1 MPFQGQRCRRLERRL
16 SPFWG
21 WGLGA
26 LLAVTWVSPTSAQP
40 NDATTKPGA
49 SKPKPPPLVPPK
61 ALSDTE
67 VLRPA
72 GTEAEADV
80 LLELTIDERGK
91 VTRVVVLKGEE
102 PYASKA
108 KSAAEAWRF
117 RPALRGEQPVSARI
131 RFVVHFAA
139 PQAPEPEPEVEQP
152 APESASATET
162 PPKTAPAPG
171 ASPPKKPPPEDEVV
185 VLGNRTPPGAVT
197 LNRAEVRQLPGA
209 FGDPFRAIEALPGVT
224 PLISGVPFFYVRG
237 APPGNVGYFLDGIR
251 VPLLYHIGLGP
262 SVIHPGIVKQVDLY
276 PGGYPARFGRFAGGI
291 VSGETAEPRTDL
303 LHGEASVRLVDAGAL
318 VESPLAGGKGTALVA
333 GRYAYPGL
341 VLQLFA
347 PEAILRYWDYQTRAS
362 YEVTPDD
369 RLTLFSFGAYDYLG
383 EVQPDG
389 TTDTFFNTQ
398 FHRVDLRWDQRHS
411 ASTNSRTALYVG
423 LDRTQGEEGTFLRD
437 RLAHLRYQLDYR
449 ASDQATYSVGA
460 DFALDHYDVRF
471 TDSEDQEDIGR
482 LFPARTDYAM
492 GAFGQV
498 EWRPE
503 RWLTVTP
510 GVRVDWYYS
519 NAEYALAVEPRVS
532 ARYDINQRWRLIHAL
547 GVAHQ
552 PPAFVI
558 PLPGFQVSGLEDG
571 LQRSLQHSAGV
582 ETDLPWDV
590 TASVTLFQN
599 AFFNMTDALSRR
611 GQNNDEPGDGGSDGG
626 SNDAE
631 EFSERAL
638 GHSYG
643 VEVYVRRQLTK
654 SVGGFI
660 SYTLSRSERSINR
673 ESFPSGFD
681 RTHVLNLALSFNLGK
696 RWRAGTRAVFYSGYP
711 LSSDALAGLRSE
723 HPERIPAFWRLDWRL
738 EKRWRLGKTG
748 SWALVFEV
756 VNTTLNKE
764 TIDVEC
770 DRFEDGLGNSSST
783 CREEKIGPVTIP
795 SIGVE
800 AFF

>member
-1 MPFQGQRCRRLERRL
+1 MG
-16 SPFWG
+16 
-21 WGLGA
+21 GLGA
-26 LLAVTWVSPTSAQP
+26 LLIAAWVHPTHAQP
-40 NDATTKPGA
+40 AGQTPKPDAR
-49 SKPKPPPLVPPK
+49 KPKAPPIVPPK
-61 ALSDTE
+61 VLSDTE
-67 VLRPA
+67 VLRPE

-91 VTRVVVLKGEE
+91 VSQVKVLEGEE
-102 PYASKA
+102 PFA
-108 KSAAEAWRF
+108 SAAKAAAEKWRF
-117 RPALRGEQPVSARI
+117 RPAFRGENPLSARI
-131 RFVVHFAA
+131 RFAVHFA
-139 PQAPEPEPEVEQP
+139 PPEPKGPPPE
-152 APESASATET
+152 AT
-162 PPKTAPAPG
+162 PPEPTSPEAQGDADAAEIGEKPAEGGSSQKPK
-171 ASPPKKPPPEDEVV
+171 SPPAEDEVV
-185 VLGNRTPPGAVT
+185 VLGDRTPPGAT
-197 LNRAEVRQLPGA
+197 SLNRAEVRQLPGA

-291 VSGETAEPRTDL
+291 VSGETAEPRTDVV
-303 LHGEASVRLVDAGAL
+303 HGEASVRLVDAGAL
-318 VESPLAGGKGTALVA
+318 VEAPFASGKGTALVA

-347 PEAILRYWDYQTRAS
+347 PEALLRYWDYQSRAS

-389 TTDTFFNTQ
+389 STETFFNTM
-398 FHRVDLRWDQRHS
+398 FHRVDLRWDQRHG
-411 ASTNSRTALYVG
+411 ANTNSRTALYVG

-437 RLAHLRYQLDYR
+437 RLMHLRHQLDYR

-471 TDSEDQEDIGR
+471 TDQEDQDDIGR
-482 LFPARTDYAM
+482 LFPPRTDYAM
-492 GAFGQV
+492 GTFGQV
-498 EWRPE
+498 EWKPE

-510 GVRVDWYYS
+510 GLRVDWYYS
-519 NAEYALAVEPRVS
+519 NAAYALAVEPRAS
-532 ARYDINQRWRLIHAL
+532 ARYDVAKHWRLIHAL

-558 PLPGFQVSGLEDG
+558 PLPGFQISGLEDG
-571 LQRSLQHSAGV
+571 LQRSVQHSAGV
-582 ETDLPWDV
+582 EADLPWDI
-590 TASVTLFQN
+590 TGSVTLFQN
-599 AFFNMTDALSRR
+599 AFFDMTDALSRR
-611 GQNNDEPGDGGSDGG
+611 GRNEEEEETGGSGSGSGDGGSDDGDD
-626 SNDAE
+626 DAE
-631 EFSERAL
+631 QFSERAL

-643 VEVYVRRQLTK
+643 VEVYIRRRLTK
-654 SVGGFI
+654 AIGGFI

-711 LSSDALAGLRSE
+711 LSSDALAGVRSE
-723 HPERIPAFWRLDWRL
+723 HPERIPPFWRLDWRL

-770 DRFEDGLGNSSST
+770 DRFEDGLGNTSQT
-783 CREEKIGPVTIP
+783 CREEQIGPVTIP

>member
-1 MPFQGQRCRRLERRL
+1 M
-16 SPFWG
+16 
-21 WGLGA
+21 
-26 LLAVTWVSPTSAQP
+26 AVVWTHSTGAQP
-40 NDATTKPGA
+40 ATEKPDNGA
-49 SKPKPPPLVPPK
+49 SKPETKPRPPRLVAPK
-61 ALSDTE
+61 VLSDTE

-72 GTEAEADV
+72 GTDAEADV

-91 VTRVVVLKGEE
+91 VTLVKVLEGEE
-102 PYASKA
+102 PFA
-108 KSAAEAWRF
+108 SAARTAAQGWRF
-117 RPALRGEQPVSARI
+117 RPALRGELPVSARI
-131 RFVVHFAA
+131 RFAVHFARERPA
-139 PQAPEPEPEVEQP
+139 PIPEPPSDVGDSPSAGAEPET
-152 APESASATET
+152 S
-162 PPKTAPAPG
+162 APAPSTS
-171 ASPPKKPPPEDEVV
+171 APSPPTRPAPAAEDEVV
-185 VLGNRTPPGAVT
+185 VLGDRAPPGAT
-197 LNRAEVRQLPGA
+197 SMNRAEVRQLPGA

-237 APPGNVGYFLDGIR
+237 APPGNVGYFVDGIR

-262 SVIHPGIVKQVDLY
+262 SVIHPGIIKQVDLY

-291 VSGETAEPRTDL
+291 VSGETAEPRSDV
-303 LHGEASVRLVDAGAL
+303 LHGEANLRLVDAGAL
-318 VESPLAGGKGTALVA
+318 LEAPFAEGRGTALVG

-347 PEAILRYWDYQTRAS
+347 PEALLRYWDYQARAS
-362 YEVTPDD
+362 YELTPDD

-389 TTDTFFNTQ
+389 STETFFNTM

-411 ASTNSRTALYVG
+411 ARATSRTALYVG

-449 ASDQATYSVGA
+449 ESERATYSVGA
-460 DFALDHYDVRF
+460 DFALDHYDVRI
-471 TDSEDQEDIGR
+471 TDQEDRDDIGR
-482 LFPARTDYAM
+482 LFPPRTDYAM
-492 GAFGQV
+492 GAFGQL

-503 RWLTVTP
+503 KWLTVTP
-510 GVRVDWYYS
+510 GVRMDWYYS
-519 NAEYALAVEPRVS
+519 NGAYALAVEPRVS
-532 ARYDINQRWRLIHAL
+532 ARYDVTERWRLIHAL

-558 PLPGFQVSGLEDG
+558 PLPGFQISGLEDG
-571 LQRSLQHSAGV
+571 LQRSIQHSAGV
-582 ETDLPWDV
+582 EADLPWEV
-590 TASVTLFQN
+590 TGSVTLFQN

-611 GQNNDEPGDGGSDGG
+611 GRRDNGSDEDD
-626 SNDAE
+626 NDAE
-631 EFSERAL
+631 ELSQRAL

-643 VEVYVRRQLTK
+643 VEVYVRRKLTK
-654 SVGGFI
+654 ALGGFV
-660 SYTLSRSERSINR
+660 SYTLSRSERSIDR

-681 RTHVLNLALSFNLGK
+681 RTHVVNLALSLDLGK
-696 RWRAGTRAVFYSGYP
+696 RWRAGARAVYYSGYP
-711 LSSDALAGLRSE
+711 LSSDALAGVRAE

-738 EKRWRLGKTG
+738 EKRWRLGETG

-770 DRFEDGLGNSSST
+770 DSPEGVGVGGPQD
-783 CREEKIGPVTIP
+783 CREEVIGPVTIP

>member
-1 MPFQGQRCRRLERRL
+1 M
-16 SPFWG
+16 
-21 WGLGA
+21 
-26 LLAVTWVSPTSAQP
+26 AVVWTHSTGAQP
-40 NDATTKPGA
+40 ATEKPDNGA
-49 SKPKPPPLVPPK
+49 SKPETKPRPPK
-61 ALSDTE
+61 LVAPKVLSDTE

-72 GTEAEADV
+72 GTDAEADV

-91 VTRVVVLKGEE
+91 VTLVKVLEGEE
-102 PYASKA
+102 PFA
-108 KSAAEAWRF
+108 SAARTAARGWRF
-117 RPALRGEQPVSARI
+117 RPALRGELPVSARI
-131 RFVVHFAA
+131 RFAVHFARERPA
-139 PQAPEPEPEVEQP
+139 PIPEPPSDVGDSPSAGAEPET
-152 APESASATET
+152 S
-162 PPKTAPAPG
+162 APAPSTS
-171 ASPPKKPPPEDEVV
+171 APSPPTRPAPAAEDEVV
-185 VLGNRTPPGAVT
+185 VLGDRAPPGAT
-197 LNRAEVRQLPGA
+197 SMNRAEVRQLPGA

-237 APPGNVGYFLDGIR
+237 APPGNVGYFVDGIR

-262 SVIHPGIVKQVDLY
+262 SVIHPGIIKQVDLY

-291 VSGETAEPRTDL
+291 VSGETAEPRSDV
-303 LHGEASVRLVDAGAL
+303 LHGEANLRLVDAGAL
-318 VESPLAGGKGTALVA
+318 LEAPFAEGRGTALVA

-347 PEAILRYWDYQTRAS
+347 PEALLRYWDYQARAS
-362 YEVTPDD
+362 YELTPDD

-389 TTDTFFNTQ
+389 STETFFNTM

-411 ASTNSRTALYVG
+411 ARATSRTALYVG

-449 ASDQATYSVGA
+449 ESERAIYSVGA
-460 DFALDHYDVRF
+460 DFALDHYDVRI
-471 TDSEDQEDIGR
+471 TDQEDRDDIGR
-482 LFPARTDYAM
+482 LFPPRTDYAM
-492 GAFGQV
+492 GAFGQL

-503 RWLTVTP
+503 KWLTVTP
-510 GVRVDWYYS
+510 GVRMDWYYS
-519 NAEYALAVEPRVS
+519 NGAYALAVEPRVS
-532 ARYDINQRWRLIHAL
+532 ARYDVTERWRLIHAL

-558 PLPGFQVSGLEDG
+558 PLPGFQISGLEDG
-571 LQRSLQHSAGV
+571 LQRSIQHSAGV
-582 ETDLPWDV
+582 EADLPWEV
-590 TASVTLFQN
+590 TGSVTLFQN

-611 GQNNDEPGDGGSDGG
+611 GRRDNGSDEDD
-626 SNDAE
+626 NDAE
-631 EFSERAL
+631 ELSQRAL

-643 VEVYVRRQLTK
+643 VEVYVRRKLTK
-654 SVGGFI
+654 ALGGFV
-660 SYTLSRSERSINR
+660 SYTLSRSERSIDR

-681 RTHVLNLALSFNLGK
+681 RTHVVNLALSLDLGK
-696 RWRAGTRAVFYSGYP
+696 RWRAGARAVYYSGYP
-711 LSSDALAGLRSE
+711 LSSDALAGVRAE

-738 EKRWRLGKTG
+738 EKRWRLGETG

-770 DRFEDGLGNSSST
+770 DSPEGVGVGGPQD
-783 CREEKIGPVTIP
+783 CREEVIGPVTIP